1 MVTLTK
7 SSWVIR
13 MSSRERR
20 IKGRILTVQ
29 SIDFGFVE
37 SNYERRGIGT
47 ASTKQ
52 TGFVVRQEETNNR
65 KRADVYDGLHKNLS
79 H

>member
-1 MVTLTK
+1 MVILTK
-7 SSWVIR
+7 SNCVIK

-29 SIDFGFVE
+29 SIDFGLVE
-37 SNYERRGIGT
+37 SNYERRGIG
-47 ASTKQ
+47 AAPTKQ
-52 TGFVVRQEETNNR
+52 TGFVVRQKKTNNR
-65 KRADVYDGLHKNLS
+65 KRADVDDGLHKNLS